1 MRTATFKSYKKGYYK
16 FWFENGEELAF
27 EDVHPR
33 VLKQYDLKNDKS
45 LVDKEFKITYVE
57 DTVDDDVFYRVES
70 LKSILPS
77 V

>member
-1 MRTATFKSYKKGYYK
+1 MRTAVFKSFKNGYFT

-45 LVDKEFKITYVE
+45 LIDKEFRITFVE
-57 DTVDDDVFYRVES
+57 DSDDDDAIYRVES
-70 LKSILPS
+70 LKPL
-77 V
+77 